1 MYSINM
7 RFQKATYIIAASII
21 FIFAIEE
28 IAGDSTPSTA
38 SSLLRRQYQSNY
50 DNNERIESIS
60 QSVVGNNDRSL
71 LRRRHQ
77 ANNNNQ
83 QPQPQSHQH
92 RSLANY
98 AADFF
103 RQHFGNN
110 IKKIKFLSSR
120 PRPTSQDDIMNQ
132 YNNGV
137 PTRKPTP
144 ILTAKPT
151 RKDIGGIRPWPPL
164 GPTKPITTNDDGG
177 GAGGDDNDNEETT
190 TTVDTSY
197 RVVLTSRPP
206 VTPHTLRKCNK
217 RRHGNIACLGIQDIG
232 LECRG

>member
-1 MYSINM
+1 M
-7 RFQKATYIIAASII
+7 RFQATYIIAASII

-28 IAGDSTPSTA
+28 IAGDSPSMA
-38 SSLLRRQYQSNY
+38 SSLLRRQPNQSNY
-50 DNNERIESIS
+50 DINERIESIS
-60 QSVVGNNDRSL
+60 QSAVGNNDRSL

-83 QPQPQSHQH
+83 QPQPQTHQH
-92 RSLANY
+92 RSLAEY

-110 IKKIKFLSSR
+110 IKKIKFPSSL
-120 PRPTSQDDIMNQ
+120 PRPTTQDDMNQ

-164 GPTKPITTNDDGG
+164 GPTKPITTNDDDNG
-177 GAGGDDNDNEETT
+177 GAGGDANDNEETT
-190 TTVDTSY
+190 TTTS
-197 RVVLTSRPP
+197 TSVAAAATPKPTTQP
-206 VTPHTLRKCNK
+206 VTATPT
-217 RRHGNIACLGIQDIG
+217 IAAPTTQEPTTSSPSNSVSCLT
-232 LECRG
+232 R

>member
-1 MYSINM
+1 M

-83 QPQPQSHQH
+83 QPQPQTHQH
-92 RSLANY
+92 RSLADY

-103 RQHFGNN
+103 RQHFGSN
-110 IKKIKFLSSR
+110 IKKIKLPSSL
-120 PRPTSQDDIMNQ
+120 PRPTTQDDMNQ

-164 GPTKPITTNDDGG
+164 GPTKPITTNDDG
-177 GAGGDDNDNEETT
+177 AGGDDNNNEETT
-190 TTVDTSY
+190 TTTS
-197 RVVLTSRPP
+197 TSAAAAAATTPKPTGSP
-206 VTPHTLRKCNK
+206 VTTTPTTASPTTQEPTTSSPSNSVS
-217 RRHGNIACLGIQDIG
+217 
-232 LECRG
+232 

>member
-7 RFQKATYIIAASII
+7 RFQKAIAASII

-38 SSLLRRQYQSNY
+38 SLLLRRQPNQSNY
-50 DNNERIESIS
+50 DNERIESIS

-83 QPQPQSHQH
+83 QPQPLTHQH
-92 RSLANY
+92 RSLADY

-110 IKKIKFLSSR
+110 IKKIKFPSSL
-120 PRPTSQDDIMNQ
+120 PRPTTQDDMNQ

-164 GPTKPITTNDDGG
+164 GPTKPITTNDDDNG
-177 GAGGDDNDNEETT
+177 GAGGDANDNEETT
-190 TTVDTSY
+190 TTTS
-197 RVVLTSRPP
+197 TSAAAAAATTPKPTGSP
-206 VTPHTLRKCNK
+206 VTTTPTTASPTTQEPTTSSPSNSVS
-217 RRHGNIACLGIQDIG
+217 
-232 LECRG
+232 

>member
-38 SSLLRRQYQSNY
+38 SLLLRRQPNQSNY
-50 DNNERIESIS
+50 DNERIESIS
-60 QSVVGNNDRSL
+60 QSAVGNNDRSL

-83 QPQPQSHQH
+83 QPQPQTHQH
-92 RSLANY
+92 RSLADY

-110 IKKIKFLSSR
+110 IKKIKFPSSL
-120 PRPTSQDDIMNQ
+120 PRPTTQDDMNQ

-164 GPTKPITTNDDGG
+164 GPTKPITTNDDG
-177 GAGGDDNDNEETT
+177 AGGDANNNEETT
-190 TTVDTSY
+190 TTTS
-197 RVVLTSRPP
+197 TSAAAAAATTPKPTGSP
-206 VTPHTLRKCNK
+206 VTTTPTTASPTTQEPTTSSPSNSVS
-217 RRHGNIACLGIQDIG
+217 
-232 LECRG
+232 